1 MENYPSRATADGD
14 PLALDHFFQYLFDEV
29 LGRKDFGFHKNN
41 DPDAGRVTAE
51 LVESAAKFR
60 STLVAG
66 TTDPD
71 VVGEEYYA
79 VVENGLLAAL
89 YVGSW
94 RDELAD
100 AVFIAP
106 AYTYLMRNRPVEVQF
121 WLDVG
126 SNGWWERLD
135 QPLTHPYVLSR
146 NWQPGD
152 IWTDDHEN
160 LHQRDRL
167 RRLMLGLVRRC
178 KRQVYLGISDLGE
191 QGFEQRGPM
200 LNVFQQVL
208 RRYPD
213 GN

>member
-1 MENYPSRATADGD
+1 
-14 PLALDHFFQYLFDEV
+14 
-29 LGRKDFGFHKNN
+29 
-41 DPDAGRVTAE
+41 
-51 LVESAAKFR
+51 
-60 STLVAG
+60 
-66 TTDPD
+66 
-71 VVGEEYYA
+71 
-79 VVENGLLAAL
+79 
-89 YVGSW
+89 VGSW

-152 IWTDDHEN
+152 TWTDDHEN